1 MEGVMENIS
10 ALQNWI
16 SSFTVWKHKSSK
28 ANIS

>member
-1 MEGVMENIS
+1 MEGAMENIS

>member
-1 MEGVMENIS
+1 MEGVTENS